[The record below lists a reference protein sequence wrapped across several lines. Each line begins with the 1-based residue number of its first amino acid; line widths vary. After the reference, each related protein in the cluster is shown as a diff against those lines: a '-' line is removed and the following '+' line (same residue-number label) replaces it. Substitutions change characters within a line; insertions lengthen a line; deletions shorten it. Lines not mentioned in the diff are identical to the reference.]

1 MKSRFILTL
10 LLAASVPET
19 FASDQ
24 GFFYAALDGGQSK
37 VSGFCNI
44 LPPTVPCNDT
54 GKAIQ
59 LGVGYQVSETWGVE
73 LAYAHLASIVA
84 QGTTPGTT
92 PGGTPINV
100 PYGALVRIR
109 GPLLSGVAT
118 IPLGE
123 GWSFIPRIGTLRLAN
138 MNVLVE
144 TSNSTGGYS
153 HIGYTGLGLYWGI
166 GVQYDFTDTYAI
178 RAQYEDF
185 GTVGNTAT
193 GKFAVKALTLGLVY
207 YFYWSDEP
215 VHTMAGILDH
225 VPDFEFLH

>member
-1 MKSRFILTL
+1 MKSRFILAL
-10 LLAASVPET
+10 LLVTSVPEA

-24 GFFYAALDGGQSK
+24 GFFYTALDVGQSK

-54 GKAIQ
+54 GRAVQ
-59 LGVGYQVSETWGVE
+59 LGVGYQVSETWGAE

-84 QGTTPGTT
+84 EGTTQITGVT
-92 PGGTPINV
+92 GTPITV
-100 PYGALVRIR
+100 PYTALVRIR

-123 GWSFIPRIGTLRLAN
+123 GWSLTPRIGTLRLAN

-178 RAQYEDF
+178 RAQYQDF

-193 GKFAVKALTLGLVY
+193 GKFAVQTLTLGLVY
-207 YFYWSDEP
+207 YFY
-215 VHTMAGILDH
+215 
-225 VPDFEFLH
+225 